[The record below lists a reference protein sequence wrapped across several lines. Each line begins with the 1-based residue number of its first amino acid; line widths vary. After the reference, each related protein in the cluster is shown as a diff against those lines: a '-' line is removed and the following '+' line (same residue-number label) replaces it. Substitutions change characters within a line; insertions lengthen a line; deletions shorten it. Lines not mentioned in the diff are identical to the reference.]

1 MAEPTMRE
9 MLEAGVHFGHQTNRW
24 NPKMAPFIFGKRN
37 GIHIIDLQ
45 KTVPLFRAAYQ
56 FVVDTVARGERVLF
70 VGTKKQ
76 AQEVILNESERAG
89 QFFVNNRWLGGTLT
103 NFRTIKARID
113 RYRAID
119 KMEEDGTFE
128 RLAKKEVLLLTRERA
143 KLKKNLGGIKDM
155 TKLPGCLVIIDIKK
169 EHIAVAEAQ
178 KLGIPI
184 VALVDTNCDPANVDY
199 CIPGND
205 DAIRSIRI
213 TMGALADACREG
225 EALHQK
231 NLVSKNEE
239 RQNRTERGEPTDPA
253 RAERVAQAQ
262 GPKVE
267 VVRPQAQTGS
277 ASPQGAATSAP
288 AKAQDAPQQ
297 PAVHEAKDTK
307 ADKPAHAPAGK

>member
-1 MAEPTMRE
+1 MAEPSMRE

-56 FVVDTVARGERVLF
+56 FVVDTVSRGDRVLF

-89 QFFVNNRWLGGTLT
+89 QFYVNNRWLGGTLT

-113 RYRAID
+113 RFRSID

-128 RLAKKEVLLLTRERA
+128 RLSKKEVLLLTRERA
-143 KLKKNLGGIKDM
+143 KLKKNLGGIKEM
-155 TKLPGCLVIIDIKK
+155 TKLPGCIVIIDIKK
-169 EHIAVAEAQ
+169 EHIAVAEAR

-213 TMGALADACREG
+213 TMGALAEACREG
-225 EALHQK
+225 ESLHQK
-231 NLVSKNEE
+231 NLVSRNEE
-239 RQNRTERGEPTDPA
+239 SKNRAERGEGEMDPA
-253 RAERVAQAQ
+253 HAERQAQAQSQ

-267 VVRPQAQTGS
+267 VVRAHGGT
-277 ASPQGAATSAP
+277 TSAP
-288 AKAQDAPQQ
+288 VGGDAPVPVAVGEADNAASTKAQTP
-297 PAVHEAKDTK
+297 
-307 ADKPAHAPAGK
+307 APAAK

>member
-1 MAEPTMRE
+1 MAEPSMRE

-56 FVVDTVARGERVLF
+56 FVVDTVSRGDRVLF

-89 QFFVNNRWLGGTLT
+89 QFYVNNRWLGGTLT

-113 RYRAID
+113 RFRSID

-128 RLAKKEVLLLTRERA
+128 RLSKKEVLLLTRERA
-143 KLKKNLGGIKDM
+143 KLKKNLGGIKEM
-155 TKLPGCLVIIDIKK
+155 TKLPGCIVIIDIKK
-169 EHIAVAEAQ
+169 EHIAVAEAR

-225 EALHQK
+225 EVMHQK
-231 NLVSKNEE
+231 NLVSRNEE
-239 RQNRTERGEPTDPA
+239 SQARNDRGEQKPGRA
-253 RAERVAQAQ
+253 RR
-262 GPKVE
+262 G
-267 VVRPQAQTGS
+267 
-277 ASPQGAATSAP
+277 
-288 AKAQDAPQQ
+288 
-297 PAVHEAKDTK
+297 
-307 ADKPAHAPAGK
+307 